1 MRCLWIGELRCEPG
15 TMRVAPFT
23 DVKSSSSQM
32 VLHTQKPDSS
42 ATGLAS
48 QCSGWHFRDQGSLDR
63 AFRLLNLKIFAENMA
78 DGTRHRGIGNHTL
91 EDLALVHQVGQASG
105 PWFLAELRTRVIAFL
120 CPKLLDACTD
130 LMEEAA
136 IHHPGQNRP
145 PQFVQPL

>member
-32 VLHTQKPDSS
+32 VLHTQKPASS

-91 EDLALVHQVGQASG
+91 EDLAQAAHDGLVDVDDDAREV
-105 PWFLAELRTRVIAFL
+105 LEDVRRT
-120 CPKLLDACTD
+120 
-130 LMEEAA
+130 AA
-136 IHHPGQNRP
+136 GTAALQSRP
-145 PQFVQPL
+145 LFR